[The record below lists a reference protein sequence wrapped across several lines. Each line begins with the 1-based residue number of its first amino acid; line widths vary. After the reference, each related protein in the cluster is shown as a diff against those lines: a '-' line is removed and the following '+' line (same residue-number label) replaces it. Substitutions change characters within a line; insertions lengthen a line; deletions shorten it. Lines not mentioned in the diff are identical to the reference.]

1 MKTTQF
7 LLLTCASLLISS
19 NVVADDARHSE
30 TIKQPSIE
38 INLDVLPNSAKSNPT
53 YNNSPFADQVL
64 DKDYKKPEG
73 AKKPIKHKHK
83 KQKKPAAVTTVKP
96 NKTGTAPE
104 VKIVADKPP
113 VQPVPAPLPVAP
125 AIPAMPEAAKPAP
138 KVEKPIISPA
148 SSNIP
153 LAIAPE
159 KPLTPPTPIL
169 PKIEDLPVAPSTPT
183 PAPTTETKPTST
195 SITGQFSSFFGSKK
209 TDATPT
215 PPPAPAPIPAPAKPQ
230 ADIVLPPVLNPPSA
244 LPPLPA
250 TNALP
255 TPPAPKAAEPAPTPP
270 LPALPPIT
278 KTDIETKPLPALP
291 AKVATATPVVPA
303 LPTIPEA
310 DTSAST
316 ADLRITYNETET
328 DVPLSITPKLDAI
341 ADQLNK
347 NKTARVTITAY
358 ASGTETSGV
367 YPKRVSLARG
377 IAVRNY
383 LTGNKNIDVERVNV
397 KALGNKNDT
406 PPYDRVDIS
415 ITK

>member
-7 LLLTCASLLISS
+7 LLLTCASMIISS
-19 NVVADDARHSE
+19 NVFADDARHSE

-38 INLDVLPNSAKSNPT
+38 INLDVLPNSAKSNPS

-73 AKKPIKHKHK
+73 IKKPIKHKHK
-83 KQKKPAAVTTVKP
+83 KPKKAIAVTAVKP

-104 VKIVADKPP
+104 VKIVADKPA
-113 VQPVPAPLPVAP
+113 VQS
-125 AIPAMPEAAKPAP
+125 IPAMPEAVNPAP
-138 KVEKPIISPA
+138 KVEKTAVSPA
-148 SSNIP
+148 SNNAP

-159 KPLTPPTPIL
+159 KPLTRPTPIL
-169 PKIEDLPVAPSTPT
+169 PKIEDLPVPPNSNPT
-183 PAPTTETKPTST
+183 PKLPSPAPVLPPVSDAKPVEKPVST
-195 SITGQFSSFFGSKK
+195 SIVGQFSSFFGSKK
-209 TDATPT
+209 TDAAPTTPPT
-215 PPPAPAPIPAPAKPQ
+215 PVPAP
-230 ADIVLPPVLNPPSA
+230 LLNPPSA

-250 TNALP
+250 VNALP
-255 TPPAPKAAEPAPTPP
+255 IPPAPKAAEPAPIPP
-270 LPALPPIT
+270 PALPPIT
-278 KTDIETKPLPALP
+278 KADIEAKPLPALP
-291 AKVATATPVVPA
+291 AKVTAAAPVVPA
-303 LPTIPEA
+303 LQPLPA
-310 DTSAST
+310 ASDVPAGN

-328 DVPLSITPKLDAI
+328 DVPLSITAKLDAI

-415 ITK
+415 IVK